1 MIAELIWNTHY
12 EDYRFRI
19 IDTDDPLKG
28 FCPMV
33 IQAVT
38 MDPNEAVKAFRRM
51 CAAIKEGRMEIQT
64 GGADLHG
71 YTIEEE
77 IEP

>member
-19 IDTDDPLKG
+19 IDTDDPLTG
-28 FCPMV
+28 FCPLV
-33 IQAVT
+33 ISTVT
-38 MDPNEAVKAFRRM
+38 CDPNEAVKAFRKM
-51 CAAIKEGRMEIQT
+51 CAAIKAGDMRVETRGTE
-64 GGADLHG
+64 LHG

-77 IEP
+77 D